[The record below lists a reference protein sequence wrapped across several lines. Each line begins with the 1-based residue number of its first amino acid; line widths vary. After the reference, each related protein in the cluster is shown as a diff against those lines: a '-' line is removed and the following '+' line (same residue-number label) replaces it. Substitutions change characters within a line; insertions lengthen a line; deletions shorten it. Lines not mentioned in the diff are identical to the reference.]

1 VRGLW
6 WLLVIVGVGCG
17 GAEPRVRTNRPRA
30 ASPEQPLPTE
40 ANRNAPPPTLAEAED
55 LPPIVLWCSQPG
67 GPACAAAQEELGLVP
82 SATPEV
88 AEDFLVAA
96 RDGEDDCADPDLGPL
111 MQRLT
116 SALGIAPGQLADQG
130 GQILD
135 ARMLEDLYS
144 GPGCTPVFAPG
155 EPPLKIHVVDRRGE
169 PHFLVRVWELGEIAP

>member
-1 VRGLW
+1 MAFTDQEILETVRMVELETLDIRTTTLGIN
-6 WLLVIVGVGCG
+6 LL
-17 GAEPRVRTNRPRA
+17 
-30 ASPEQPLPTE
+30 
-40 ANRNAPPPTLAEAED
+40 
-55 LPPIVLWCSQPG
+55 
-67 GPACAAAQEELGLVP
+67 
-82 SATPEV
+82 
-88 AEDFLVAA
+88 
-96 RDGEDDCADPDLGPL
+96 DCADPDLGPL